1 MRVYDIESP
10 EQIKGLTIP
19 ELEELAADIRSF
31 LIHSISKTGGHL
43 SSNLGVIETT
53 IAMHYVFDSPKDKI
67 IFDVGHQCYT
77 HKILTGRSI
86 HFSTL
91 RQLGGLSGYQKRNE
105 SIHDCWEAGHSSTS
119 LSAALGFAAARDI
132 RHQDYN
138 IIALIGDGA
147 LTGGEAMEALNDIGS
162 QQRRMIIVYN
172 DNNMSISRNHGGVEK
187 RITSARSSH
196 LYRNIKKEMKHGLSH
211 GKVGESV
218 LKSMTA
224 VRDSIKNKIIDAPL
238 FKEFNLDYIG
248 PVNGHDI
255 QELINVFE
263 TVKDHDGPIV
273 VHVLTKKGKGYS
285 FAEQDT
291 EGKWH
296 GVTPFHIATGQS
308 IAKLPPNQLSWSEIV
323 SRTLMDFAIDNPDLV
338 AITPAMAQGSK
349 LVEFSK
355 KYPDRF
361 FDCGIAEQ
369 HAITMACG
377 MAAGGL
383 HPFVSV
389 YSSFLQ
395 RAYDQ
400 MNHDLGRM
408 RLPVVVGIDRAGIV
422 GEDGDTHQGVFDIA
436 MLRNIPNLILS
447 QPKDGAEM
455 QNLLYTAFEKKEPYC
470 IRYPRGVVPY
480 EKNRKY
486 EIIETGTWTKFTVG
500 DAPACIV
507 ITYGPDVDRI
517 IHTAKENDISMI
529 VVNARFFKPVD
540 ELMLNDIFES
550 GLPIYV
556 YEPDCIIGSLSSA
569 ILEYKNQRYK
579 DINIVGIHDH
589 YVCHGSVRALR
600 KLEKIDLESLFKEIT
615 KDGRETA

>member
-10 EQIKGLTIP
+10 EQIKGLTV
-19 ELEELAADIRSF
+19 EQLEELAADIRSF

-43 SSNLGVIETT
+43 SSNLGVVETT

-77 HKILTGRSI
+77 HKILTGRSV

-91 RQLGGLSGYQKRNE
+91 RQLNGLSGYQKRNE
-105 SIHDCWEAGHSSTS
+105 SIYDCWEAGHSSTS

-132 RHQDYN
+132 LKQDYRV
-138 IIALIGDGA
+138 IALIGDGA

-162 QQRRMIIVYN
+162 QQRKMIIVYN

-196 LYRNIKKEMKHGLSH
+196 LYRNIKNEMKHGLSH
-211 GKVGESV
+211 GKMGESV
-218 LKSMTA
+218 LKTMTA
-224 VRDSIKNKIIDAPL
+224 VRDSLKNKIIDAPL

-248 PVNGHDI
+248 PVNGHDFK
-255 QELINVFE
+255 ELINVFE

-291 EGKWH
+291 EGSWH
-296 GVTPFHIATGQS
+296 GVNPFHIATGQS
-308 IAKLPPNQLSWSEIV
+308 IMKLPPNQLSWSEVV
-323 SRTLMDFAIDNPDLV
+323 SCTLCDFALDNPDLV

-349 LVEFSK
+349 LVNFSK
-355 KYPDRF
+355 QFPNRF

-383 HPFVSV
+383 QPFVSV

-422 GEDGDTHQGVFDIA
+422 GEDGDTHQGIFDIS

-447 QPKDGAEM
+447 QPKDAEEM
-455 QNLLYTAFEKKEPYC
+455 QNLLYTAFALKEPYC
-470 IRYPRGVVPY
+470 IRYPRGNVPY
-480 EKNRKY
+480 EKNRSF
-486 EIIETGTWTKFTVG
+486 EMIPTGSWTQFAVG
-500 DAPACIV
+500 NEPECIV
-507 ITYGPDVDRI
+507 ITYGPDVDRVR
-517 IHTAKENDISMI
+517 HTAQENDLSMI

-540 ELMLNDIFES
+540 EAMLDGLFDS
-550 GLPIYV
+550 GLPIYI

-569 ILEYKNQRYK
+569 VLEYKNKRDK
-579 DINIVGIHDH
+579 EIKIIGIHDH
-589 YVCHGSVRALR
+589 YVPHGSVRALR
-600 KLEKIDLESLFKEIT
+600 KLEKIDLESLFKEIVVN
-615 KDGRETA
+615 E

>member
-10 EQIKGLTIP
+10 EQIKGLSIDQ
-19 ELEELAADIRSF
+19 LEDLAADIRSF

-43 SSNLGVIETT
+43 SSNLGVVETT
-53 IAMHYVFDSPKDKI
+53 MAMHYVFDSPKDKI

-77 HKILTGRSI
+77 HKILTGRSV

-91 RQLGGLSGYQKRNE
+91 RQMGGLSGYQKRYE
-105 SIHDCWEAGHSSTS
+105 SIYDCWEAGHSSTS

-132 RHQDYN
+132 LKQDYRV
-138 IIALIGDGA
+138 IALIGDGA
-147 LTGGEAMEALNDIGS
+147 LTGGEAMEALNDIGA
-162 QQRRMIIVYN
+162 QQRKMIIIYN

-196 LYRNIKKEMKHGLSH
+196 LYRNIKNEMKHGLSH
-211 GKVGESV
+211 GKMGESV
-218 LKSMTA
+218 LKTMTA
-224 VRDSIKNKIIDAPL
+224 VRDSLKNKIIDAPL

-248 PVNGHDI
+248 PVNGHDFR
-255 QELINVFE
+255 ELINVFE

-285 FAEQDT
+285 FAEQDM
-291 EGKWH
+291 EGSWH
-296 GVTPFHIATGQS
+296 GVNPFHIATGQS
-308 IAKLPPNQLSWSEIV
+308 IVKLPPNQLSWSEVV
-323 SRTLMDFAIDNPDLV
+323 SRTLCDFALDNPDLV

-349 LVEFSK
+349 LIDFSK
-355 KYPDRF
+355 KFPNRF

-377 MAAGGL
+377 MAAAGL
-383 HPFVSV
+383 QPFVSV

-422 GEDGDTHQGVFDIA
+422 GEDGDTHQGIYDIS

-447 QPKDGAEM
+447 QPKDAAEM
-455 QNLLYTAFEKKEPYC
+455 QNLLYTAFASKEPYC
-470 IRYPRGVVPY
+470 IRYPRGNVPY
-480 EKNRKY
+480 EKNRQL
-486 EIIETGTWTKFTVG
+486 EIIPTGSWTQYAVG
-500 DAPACIV
+500 DEPECIV

-517 IHTAKENDISMI
+517 RHTADENNLSMI

-540 ELMLNDIFES
+540 EAMLNGLFDS

-569 ILEYKNQRYK
+569 ILEYQNKRNK
-579 DINIVGIHDH
+579 EIKIIGIHDH
-589 YVCHGSVRALR
+589 FVPHGSVRALR
-600 KLEKIDLESLFKEIT
+600 KLEKIDLESLFKEIV
-615 KDGRETA
+615 DDE